1 MESVDETG
9 LGSHGFSNE
18 NVPFS
23 VVYLFIEVSDRKK
36 ERKRKQERKRT
47 EESMYIFE
55 ASSVRARVDA
65 PCKL

>member
-1 MESVDETG
+1 M
-9 LGSHGFSNE
+9 
-18 NVPFS
+18 
-23 VVYLFIEVSDRKK
+23 YLFIEVSDRKK

-47 EESMYIFE
+47 EENMYIFE